1 MKLLSI
7 LLLAVT
13 AFVFAGCDS
22 GTQPTPPTAPSTN
35 ATPAPAPA
43 K

>member
-13 AFVFAGCDS
+13 AFVFVGCDS
-22 GTQPTPPTAPSTN
+22 GTAPAPTPPSTN
-35 ATPAPAPA
+35 APA